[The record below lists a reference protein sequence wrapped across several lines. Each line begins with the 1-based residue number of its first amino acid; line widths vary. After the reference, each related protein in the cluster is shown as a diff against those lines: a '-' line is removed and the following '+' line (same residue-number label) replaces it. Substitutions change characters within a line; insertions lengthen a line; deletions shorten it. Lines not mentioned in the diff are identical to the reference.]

1 MISTGDS
8 HDTHLVAGAEA
19 CPADAPDVD
28 AIDVGAEPVHT
39 PKKRVQWKRRS
50 GHDWNDT
57 TLLRPEG
64 VAGPVLAA
72 QEKLQPRNVSVV
84 AAARRPVN

>member
-8 HDTHLVAGAEA
+8 HDTQLAGAEA

-28 AIDVGAEPVHT
+28 AIDVAAEPVHT
-39 PKKRVQWKRRS
+39 PKKRVHWKRRS

-64 VAGPVLAA
+64 VAGPVFAA
-72 QEKLQPRNVSVV
+72 QEKTPASKCGVV
-84 AAARRPVN
+84 AAARLPHL

>member
-19 CPADAPDVD
+19 CPADAPAVD

-39 PKKRVQWKRRS
+39 PKKPSAV
-50 GHDWNDT
+50 
-57 TLLRPEG
+57 
-64 VAGPVLAA
+64 
-72 QEKLQPRNVSVV
+72 EKKKWTRLE
-84 AAARRPVN
+84 